1 MIASASAL
9 EPEPV
14 EAAAGAGAAEATAA
28 LGLLAPFGGS
38 TELSLAT
45 AASTSAGDAV
55 EHEKNETIAL
65 IVSVVTYTPGVVI
78 TRKRSDVGDVCKWWW

>member
-9 EPEPV
+9 EPELV
-14 EAAAGAGAAEATAA
+14 EAAAGAAAAEAAAA

-38 TELSLAT
+38 TALSLAT

-55 EHEKNETIAL
+55 DHEQKNETIAL

-78 TRKRSDVGDVCKWWW
+78 TEKKKRCR